1 MKIAEKPM
9 AKTLFEKVWDAHVV
23 AQDNG
28 APAVLYIDAHLVHE
42 VTSPQAFAEL
52 RARGLPVRRP
62 DKTFAT
68 MDHAIPTRNVDIALW
83 PADAA
88 TQVRTLRQNC
98 EDFGVTLWDI
108 NGPIQGIVHVVGP
121 EMGVTHP
128 GMTIVCGDSHTST
141 HGAFGALAFGIGT
154 SEVGH
159 VLATQ
164 CLLQKKP
171 KTMAI
176 TVDGELGKGVTAK
189 DIILAIIA
197 KNGAGGGAGYVFEY
211 RGSAIRKLSMANRMT
226 ICNMSIEGGARAGM
240 IAPDETTFEFVKGR
254 PYAPK
259 GEAWERAVAYWK
271 TLVTDADA
279 VFDRELTL
287 DANQL
292 QPMVT
297 YGTNPGQGVP
307 VTGRIPLPEELD
319 DAAER
324 RSLLS
329 AMEYMGLK
337 PGQAMEGQPVDIV
350 FIGSCTNGRI
360 EDLRAAA
367 DIVKG
372 RRVADNIQAI
382 VVPGSKA
389 VKGQAEV
396 EGLDRIF
403 QEAGFEWRGAGCSM
417 CLAMNDDKAGAGKY
431 VASTSNRNFQ
441 GRQGPG
447 ARSLLMSPIMAAAAA
462 VNGRVVDVREMLG

>member
-1 MKIAEKPM
+1 MG
-9 AKTLFEKVWDAHVV
+9 KTLFEKVWDAHVV
-23 AQDNG
+23 AQDDG
-28 APAVLYIDAHLVHE
+28 APAVLYIDAHLIHE
-42 VTSPQAFAEL
+42 VTSPQAFGML
-52 RARGLPVRRP
+52 RERGLKVRRP
-62 DKTFAT
+62 EKTFAT

-83 PADAA
+83 PVDAA
-88 TQVRTLRQNC
+88 TQVRTLRENC
-98 EDFGVTLWDI
+98 EDFGITLWDI

-171 KTMAI
+171 MTMAI

-240 IAPDETTFEFVKGR
+240 IAPDETTFAFVKGR
-254 PYAPK
+254 PYAPQ
-259 GEAWERAVAYWK
+259 GEAWDRAVAYWK
-271 TLVTDADA
+271 TLVTDEDA
-279 VFDRELTL
+279 VFDREMLL

-297 YGTNPGQGVP
+297 YGTNPGQGVA
-307 VTGRIPLPEELD
+307 VTGHIPLTEELAD
-319 DAAER
+319 PAER

-337 PGQAMEGQPVDIV
+337 PGQAMEGQPIDVV

-360 EDLRAAA
+360 EDLREAAA
-367 DIVKG
+367 IAKG
-372 RRVADNIQAI
+372 KRVADNIQAI

-389 VKGQAEV
+389 VKGQAEA

-403 QEAGFEWRGAGCSM
+403 TEAGFEWRGAGCSM

-462 VNGRVVDVREMLG
+462 VNGRVVDVREMLR

>member
-1 MKIAEKPM
+1 VGIE
-9 AKTLFEKVWDAHVV
+9 
-23 AQDNG
+23 
-28 APAVLYIDAHLVHE
+28 
-42 VTSPQAFAEL
+42 
-52 RARGLPVRRP
+52 
-62 DKTFAT
+62 
-68 MDHAIPTRNVDIALW
+68 LW

-98 EDFGVTLWDI
+98 EDFGITLWDI
-108 NGPIQGIVHVVGP
+108 DGDVQGIVHVVGP
-121 EMGVTHP
+121 EMGVTQP

-171 KTMAI
+171 KTFAI
-176 TVDGELGKGVTAK
+176 NVDGELGFGVTAK

-211 RGSAIRKLSMANRMT
+211 RGSAIDKLSMANRMT
-226 ICNMSIEGGARAGM
+226 VCNMSIEGGARAGM
-240 IAPDETTFEFVKGR
+240 IAPDAKTFDYIKGR
-254 PYAPK
+254 PYAPQ
-259 GEAWERAVAYWK
+259 GEQWDKAVAYWQ

-279 VFDRELTL
+279 EFDRTLHL
-287 DANQL
+287 DASKL
-292 QPMVT
+292 EPMVT
-297 YGTNPGQGVP
+297 YGTNPGQGVG
-307 VTGRIPLPEELD
+307 VSGHIPTPDELAD
-319 DAAER
+319 PAER
-324 RSLLS
+324 RSLAS
-329 AMEYMGLK
+329 AMEYMGLT
-337 PGQAMEGQPVDIV
+337 AGQPMAGQPIDIV

-360 EDLRAAA
+360 EDLRDAAK
-367 DIVKG
+367 V
-372 RRVADNIQAI
+372 VAGKKVSDSVWAI

-389 VKGQAEV
+389 VKAQAEA
-396 EGLDRIF
+396 EGLDRVF
-403 QEAGFEWRGAGCSM
+403 SEAGFEWRGAGCSM

-462 VNGRVVDVREMLG
+462 VNGKVTDVREMI

>member
-1 MKIAEKPM
+1 MG
-9 AKTLFEKVWDAHVV
+9 KTLFEKVWDAHVV
-23 AQDNG
+23 AQDDG
-28 APAVLYIDAHLVHE
+28 APAVLYIDAHLIHE
-42 VTSPQAFAEL
+42 VTSPQAFGML
-52 RARGLPVRRP
+52 RERGLKVRRP
-62 DKTFAT
+62 EKTFAT

-83 PADAA
+83 PVDAA
-88 TQVRTLRQNC
+88 TQVRTLRENC
-98 EDFGVTLWDI
+98 EDFGITLWDI

-240 IAPDETTFEFVKGR
+240 IAPDETTFEFIKGR
-254 PYAPK
+254 PYAPQ

-271 TLVTDADA
+271 TLVTDEDA
-279 VFDRELTL
+279 VFDRELFL
-287 DANQL
+287 DAGQL

-297 YGTNPGQGVP
+297 YGTNPGQGVA
-307 VTGRIPLPEELD
+307 VTGRIPLPEELAD
-319 DAAER
+319 PAER

-337 PGQAMEGQPVDIV
+337 PGQAMEGQPIDVV

-360 EDLRAAA
+360 EDLREAAS
-367 DIVKG
+367 IVKG
-372 RRVADNIQAI
+372 KRVADNIQAI

-389 VKGQAEV
+389 VKGQAEA

-403 QEAGFEWRGAGCSM
+403 SEAGFEWRGAGCSM

-462 VNGRVVDVREMLG
+462 VNGRVVDVREMLS

>member
-1 MKIAEKPM
+1 MG
-9 AKTLFEKVWDAHVV
+9 KTLFEKVWDAHVV
-23 AQDNG
+23 AQDEG
-28 APAVLYIDAHLVHE
+28 APAVLYIDTHLIHE
-42 VTSPQAFAEL
+42 VTSPQAFTTL
-52 RARGLPVRRP
+52 RENGLKVRRP
-62 DKTFAT
+62 DRTFAT
-68 MDHAIPTRNVDIALW
+68 MDHAIPTRTVDIALW
-83 PADAA
+83 PSDAA
-88 TQVRTLRQNC
+88 TQVRTLRENC
-98 EDFGVTLWDI
+98 EEFGVTLFDI
-108 NGPIQGIVHVVGP
+108 NGPVQGIVHVVGP
-121 EMGVTHP
+121 EMGITHP

-141 HGAFGALAFGIGT
+141 HGAFGSLAFGIGT

-171 KTMAI
+171 QTMAI
-176 TVDGELGKGVTAK
+176 TVDGELGFGVTAK

-211 RGSAIRKLSMANRMT
+211 RGSAIRRLGMANRMT

-240 IAPDETTFEFVKGR
+240 IAPDETTFAFVNGR

-259 GEAWERAVAYWK
+259 GEAWERAVAYWR
-271 TLVTDADA
+271 TLVSDDDA
-279 VFDRELTL
+279 VFDRELFL
-287 DANQL
+287 DANEL

-297 YGTNPGQGVP
+297 YGTNPGQGIP
-307 VTGRIPLPEELD
+307 VTGRIPTPDELED
-319 DAAER
+319 PAER

-329 AMEYMGLK
+329 ALDYMGLK
-337 PGQAMEGQPVDIV
+337 AGQKMAGQPIDIV

-360 EDLRAAA
+360 EDLREAAA
-367 DIVKG
+367 LVKG
-372 RRVADNIQAI
+372 KKVSDHVQAL

-389 VKGQAEV
+389 VKSMAEA

-417 CLAMNDDKAGAGKY
+417 CLAMNDDKAGPGKF

-462 VNGRVVDVREMLG
+462 VSGQVVDVREMLR

>member
-1 MKIAEKPM
+1 MTP
-9 AKTLFEKVWDAHVV
+9 KTLFEKVWDAHVV
-23 AQDNG
+23 KQNPG

-42 VTSPQAFAEL
+42 VTSPQAFAML
-52 RARGLPVRRP
+52 RERGLKVRRP
-62 DKTFAT
+62 DRTFAT
-68 MDHAIPTRNVDIALW
+68 MDHAIPTRQVVIELW
-83 PADAA
+83 PSDAA
-88 TQVRTLRQNC
+88 TQVRTLRQNAQ
-98 EDFGVTLWDI
+98 DFGITLWDI
-108 NGPIQGIVHVVGP
+108 EGDVQGIVHVVGP
-121 EMGVTHP
+121 EMGVTQP

-164 CLLQKKP
+164 TLLQDRP
-171 KTMAI
+171 KTFAI
-176 TVDGELGKGVTAK
+176 NVEGEIGFGVTAK
-189 DIILAIIA
+189 DIILGIIA

-226 ICNMSIEGGARAGM
+226 ICNMSIEGGARAGI
-240 IAPDETTFEFVKGR
+240 IAPDETTFTYIKGR
-254 PYAPK
+254 PYAPQAADWDK
-259 GEAWERAVAYWK
+259 AVAYWR
-271 TLVTDADA
+271 TLPTDDGA

-287 DANQL
+287 TATDL

-307 VTGRIPLPEELD
+307 VTGRIPTPDQLADP
-319 DAAER
+319 AER

-329 AMEYMGLK
+329 ALEYMGLQ
-337 PGQAMEGQPVDIV
+337 PGQPMEGQPVNIV

-360 EDLRAAA
+360 EDLREAAA
-367 DIVKG
+367 VVKG
-372 RRVADNIQAI
+372 RRVADGVWAL

-389 VKGQAEV
+389 VKSQAEA

-403 QEAGFEWRGAGCSM
+403 SEAGFEWRGAGCSM

-447 ARSLLMSPIMAAAAA
+447 ARTLLMSPIMAAAAA
-462 VNGRVVDVREMLG
+462 VHGCVVDVRQML